1 MSDISRYVVPPLLF
15 LILFCIPRTYGRE
28 DPEYDEIPVQLIV
41 QNFGGIEIPS
51 LICKDS
57 VYLSV
62 ADMFNFLKIRNT
74 FSPGQDS
81 LSGFFINPQAV
92 FLIDKTNN
100 RIQYQGKLFTLP
112 PEALIHTATGLFLQ
126 SDYFETI
133 FGLLCVFSFRNLSVT
148 LSSSVELPAIRE
160 MRQETMRLNINRLK
174 GETKADTTIGRNY
187 PLFHI
192 GMADWS
198 VIATQR
204 TRGTNDT
211 RLNLALGGIIA
222 GGETNISLN
231 YNNFSQ
237 ADKTIRHDDHFVSP
251 FDKRQQYYR
260 WRYANNDHRAL
271 RQIIAG
277 KIFIQST
284 ASVYAPVIGVQITNT
299 PTTCRQS
306 FGSYT
311 LSNHTTPGWIV
322 ELYVNNSLV
331 DYTKADA
338 TGFFTFQVPMVY
350 GNSLV
355 KLRFYGP
362 WGEERSREE
371 SISIPFNFLPRH
383 EIEYTASA
391 GIVEDLHHSRFSR
404 VQFNYGA
411 SRKITVGG
419 GMEYL
424 SSLTNGKHMPF
435 VNTSVRI
442 WPNVLF
448 SGDYTYNVK
457 AGGIVNYRVPSNLEV
472 ELNYTRYKKGQ
483 QAINYNYLE
492 ERRIVISRF
501 FNNRNFSAFSRLRI
515 SQILLPDT
523 KYTTV
528 EWLLSGA
535 IMGVGTNLTTY
546 AISAEQTPLYM
557 YSNLSLAFRLP
568 AKAMFTS
575 QLQYE
580 YNHHKPIAIR
590 GEWSKQVFHHGYVNI
605 SCEQN
610 FKSRL
615 TNVGIGFRYDL
626 PFAQTG
632 LSSWHNNNTTTL
644 VESLRGSL
652 IYDRPTKYLDANN
665 HTSSGTGGVVLLP
678 YLDLNGN
685 GKREV
690 EEPAVAGLKATIS
703 NGRIEYDNR
712 DTMIRITDIEPYAN
726 YHIELNLNS
735 FDNVAWQIKKKTYN
749 VAIDPNR
756 LKLIEIPV
764 VVMGEVS
771 GKVYVNQ
778 KGQGRIIVAIYQNDS
793 TLVARI
799 LTESDGFF
807 SFTGLAPGSYT
818 ARIDTSQLIKLRFT
832 ASPAV
837 IPFSIKRSK
846 DGDVADGLDFQLR
859 STTVL

>member
-1 MSDISRYVVPPLLF
+1 MSDIPRYAVPLLM
-15 LILFCIPRTYGRE
+15 LLLLFCIPRTYGRE

-41 QNFGGIEIPS
+41 QNIGGIEIPS

-57 VYLSV
+57 IYLSI

-81 LSGFFINPQAV
+81 LSGFFISPQAV

-112 PEALIHTATGLFLQ
+112 AEALIHTATGLFLQ
-126 SDYFETI
+126 SDYFGKI
-133 FGLLCVFSFRNLSVT
+133 FGLFCVFSFRNLSVT
-148 LSSSVELPAIRE
+148 LSSNVELPAIRE
-160 MRQETMRLNINRLK
+160 MRQETIRLNINRLK

-198 VIATQR
+198 VIAAQR
-204 TRGTNDT
+204 TSGTNDT

-237 ADKTIRHDDHFVSP
+237 ADQVIRHDNLSGRP

-260 WRYANNDHRAL
+260 WRYANNDHQAL

-284 ASVYAPVIGVQITNT
+284 ASVYAPVVGVQFTNT
-299 PTTCRQS
+299 PTTCRRS
-306 FGSYT
+306 FGTYT
-311 LSNHTTPGWIV
+311 LSNHTEPGWIV

-338 TGFFTFQVPMVY
+338 SGFFTFQVPMVY

-362 WGEERSREE
+362 WGEERSSEE

-391 GIVEDLHHSRFSR
+391 GIVEDQHHSRFSR
-404 VQFNYGA
+404 IQFNYGA

-424 SSLTNGKHMPF
+424 SSLTTGKNMPF
-435 VNTSVRI
+435 VNTSVRVL
-442 WPNVLF
+442 PNVLF

-457 AGGIVNYRVPSNLEV
+457 ARGIVSYRVPSNLEV

-492 ERRIVISRF
+492 ERRIVISRP
-501 FNNRNFSAFSRLRI
+501 FNSRNFSAFSRLI
-515 SQILLPDT
+515 LNQILLPDT

-535 IMGVGTNLTTY
+535 ILGVGTNLTTY
-546 AISAEQTPLYM
+546 AISTEQAPLYM

-568 AKAMFTS
+568 AKAMLTS

-590 GEWSKQVFHHGYVNI
+590 AELSKQVFHHGYVNI

-610 FKSRL
+610 FKSRI
-615 TNVGIGFRYDL
+615 TNIGIGLRYDF

-632 LSSWHNNNTTTL
+632 LSSWYNNNTTTL
-644 VESLRGSL
+644 TASLRGSL
-652 IYDRPTKYLDANN
+652 IYDGKTKYLDANN
-665 HTSSGTGGVVLLP
+665 HISSGTGGVVLSP
-678 YLDLNGN
+678 YLDLNGS
-685 GKREV
+685 GYREAD
-690 EEPAVAGLKATIS
+690 EPAVAGLKATIS

-712 DTMIRITDIEPYAN
+712 DTMIRITDIEPYTN
-726 YHIELNLNS
+726 YHIELNPNG
-735 FDNVAWQIKKKTYN
+735 FDNIAWQIKKKTLN

-756 LKLIEIPV
+756 LKCIEIPV

-771 GKVYVNQ
+771 GKVYLNRE
-778 KGQGRIIVAIYQNDS
+778 GQARIIVGIYQNDS

-807 SFTGLAPGSYT
+807 SFIGLTPGSYT
-818 ARIDTSQLIKLRFT
+818 ARIDTSQLLKLRFT

-837 IPFSIKRSK
+837 IPFHIKRSK

-859 STTVL
+859 STAIL